1 MIKSFNGKTPRIA
14 ASAWVS
20 EAAYIIGDVE
30 IGENSGIWP
39 GAVVRGDFAPIKIGS
54 NTNIEDGS
62 VVHGGSPLELGD
74 NIIVGHGAVVHCA
87 KVGNYT
93 LIGNN
98 AVVLNNAEI
107 GDFCIIGSGCV
118 VSEWMRIPSNS
129 LVLGVPGKIR
139 GEVTQERLQWIKDG
153 VKDYTEMTRKYKEQ
167 GL

>member
-20 EAAYIIGDVE
+20 EAAYVIGDVE

>member
-20 EAAYIIGDVE
+20 EAAYVIGDVE

-129 LVLGVPGKIR
+129 LVLGVPWKIR